1 MVWTLRP
8 KVPKGMIT
16 NMSDEFLT
24 YTTTQ
29 ASTVF
34 GVSGETIRTWAGE
47 FDDYLSPTARP
58 GEGKTRLF
66 TTEDMGVF
74 ALVKQF
80 KTMGKTFKDCHV
92 ALGSG
97 QRGEPP
103 SLPPE
108 ELSAVVAGE
117 TEKRYILQIEHLRG
131 QLEQA
136 TAELVH
142 MREIRDENIQLR
154 TKIDML
160 EQQLSEAKERGME
173 VDTLREQLGELR
185 GELKAVLRELDRN
198 RTEK

>member
-1 MVWTLRP
+1 
-8 KVPKGMIT
+8 MIT
-16 NMSDEFLT
+16 SMNDEFLT

-29 ASTVF
+29 AATVF

-66 TTEDMGVF
+66 TSTDMGVF

-80 KTMGKTFKDCHV
+80 KTMGKTFKDCHA

-103 SLPPE
+103 TLQPE
-108 ELSAVVAGE
+108 ELNAVVAGE

-142 MREIRDENIQLR
+142 MREVRDENIQLR

-160 EQQLSEAKERGME
+160 EQQLIEAKERGLE
-173 VDTLREQLGELR
+173 VDTLREQMGELR
-185 GELKAVLRELDRN
+185 GELKAVLRELDRSRN
-198 RTEK
+198 DK